1 MKTKTPSSKAPSH
14 NCGCNA
20 SNTNAHKLMKM
31 GYEPKMT
38 KPSPK
43 TPA

>member
-1 MKTKTPSSKAPSH
+1 MKDTKTSKPAH

-31 GYEPKMT
+31 GYEPKMQ

>member
-1 MKTKTPSSKAPSH
+1 MEKKPKTASH
-14 NCGCNA
+14 NCGC
-20 SNTNAHKLMKM
+20 SPKDTNLHKLMKM

>member
-1 MKTKTPSSKAPSH
+1 MKTDTKGTKGANH

-31 GYEPKMT
+31 GYEPKMM

>member
-1 MKTKTPSSKAPSH
+1 MKNDTKSKAASH
-14 NCGCNA
+14 NCGC
-20 SNTNAHKLMKM
+20 SPQNTNMHKLMKM

>member
-1 MKTKTPSSKAPSH
+1 MKKTPKTASH

-20 SNTNAHKLMKM
+20 QNANMHKLMKM
-31 GYEPKMT
+31 GYEPKVS

>member
-1 MKTKTPSSKAPSH
+1 MKTDTKGTKGVANS
-14 NCGCNA
+14 CGCNA

-31 GYEPKMT
+31 GYEPKVM